1 MLYFSLLDPYLRIR
15 LFGSSTSMEGNV
27 QVYYNNTW
35 GTVCDDSWDIA
46 DARVVCHQLG
56 FVDAV
61 SATRYNHYHTSHS
74 GKERERET
82 DKESD

>member
-1 MLYFSLLDPYLRIR
+1 MVVVLQWRVMYKCIII
-15 LFGSSTSMEGNV
+15 
-27 QVYYNNTW
+27 NTW
-35 GTVCDDSWDIA
+35 GAVCDDSWDIA

-74 GKERERET
+74 GKKRERET